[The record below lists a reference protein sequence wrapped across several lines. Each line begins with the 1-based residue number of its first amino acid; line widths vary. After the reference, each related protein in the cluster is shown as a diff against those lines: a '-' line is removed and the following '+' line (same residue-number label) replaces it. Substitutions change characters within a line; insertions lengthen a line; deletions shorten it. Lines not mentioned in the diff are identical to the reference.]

1 MEEKFYSVYDLIAT
15 HRNRWINKECEAK
28 NSGDYN
34 SAQSYKDMAY
44 AADALINELH
54 RAGLL
59 RDEF

>member
-28 NSGDYN
+28 ESQDYH

-44 AADALINELH
+44 AADALLNELM
-54 RAGLL
+54 RCGLL
-59 RDEF
+59 KDEF